1 MAQRVATEYVNA
13 SLTVTETEM
22 PKLIALCEV
31 QQLRL
36 QVFVLD
42 NGNQEVVLEEDAG
55 GEAIRLRFERIN
67 GQYRC
72 VLTCRVVQP
81 KLTNALRKL
90 VSTFKGDAVVN
101 RIYNGFT
108 MIYHYIQGSVVRI
121 VEDAGAQLKTV
132 YEYRDTVGKLES
144 QFQSCLVEE
153 EIGRLRGS
161 VNELLDLRNQ
171 TKEAALLADID
182 QRLKYHSRMLFTLE
196 A

>member
-31 QQLRL
+31 QQVRQ

-42 NGNQEVVLEEDAG
+42 NGNQEVVLEEDVG
-55 GEAIRLRFERIN
+55 GEAIRLRFERMN
-67 GQYRC
+67 GQYKC

-81 KLTNALRKL
+81 KLTNVLRKL

-101 RIYNGFT
+101 RIYNEFT

-121 VEDAGAQLKTV
+121 VESAGTQLKTV
-132 YEYRDTVGKLES
+132 YEYRDTVGMLES
-144 QFQSCLVEE
+144 RFQSCSVEE
-153 EIGRLRGS
+153 EIERLRGS

-171 TKEAALLADID
+171 TKEVALLSDID
-182 QRLKYHSRMLFTLE
+182 QRLKYHSRLLFALE